1 LRSKESSMSLRCA
14 RPPFSFVLLC
24 LLALFVPAPA
34 RAQKM
39 EKEDKK
45 WLDDVR
51 PLMLPAEEKTY
62 KSLKDKAD
70 RQEFQKIFWARR
82 DPDLETPDNEFESEY
97 IAARADADKTIKVV
111 GAVGSQTDCGR
122 TLILLGKPDDVKKE
136 GAEGARD
143 RTPETWT
150 YRDRPGRTYQGGKAE
165 ISFDESCKGSP
176 NLAEQLNRIAEQKI

>member
-1 LRSKESSMSLRCA
+1 
-14 RPPFSFVLLC
+14 
-24 LLALFVPAPA
+24 
-34 RAQKM
+34 
-39 EKEDKK
+39 
-45 WLDDVR
+45 
-51 PLMLPAEEKTY
+51 
-62 KSLKDKAD
+62 
-70 RQEFQKIFWARR
+70 R

-176 NLAEQLNRIAEQKI
+176 NLAEQLNRIAEQKIVHPNIGYKMEKDHLVKLADQLPKPTAAQALLKAPRQDFPVATQATFMKMSDGG